1 MFQGVQGV
9 CREGHG
15 GRRPQLHVT
24 SGRGGLVTG
33 VRGRRGGR
41 AAGATTRAGLLVA
54 ALLALLAIVALAPGL
69 ALAQEQRLSS
79 EWQPPKACGYCHDT
93 LYEQFAGTMHSLAA
107 VDPLYLYEVALADEQ
122 TDGLVGPFCL
132 KCHSPIGDLL
142 GETAPPTG
150 KSDGS
155 ALSDIAKE
163 GVTCDF
169 CHTVSGPS
177 DAWPGNSSFESD
189 PGLTKRGPYADS
201 VSPAH
206 DIAFSEFHTS
216 SDFCGSCHD
225 VNHPLNGLAL
235 EATYTEW
242 KESGWA
248 DLGVQCQDCHMTPG
262 AGPSPPG
269 TGPVAAFGPERDRVF
284 SMDFTGANAV
294 FGNREAAEERLKGA
308 AALELIVEGVPEAGV
323 KAGDPVK
330 ALVKVKN
337 VAAGH
342 YLPTGLT
349 DTRRMWLEV
358 KAVGSSGDPVELG
371 KVEYHTIFADE
382 SGNHE
387 NVPVWF
393 AASVYYDRR
402 VPPMGALDEV
412 IEFTWPE
419 GVSGETKVVAELK
432 YMSFTQEPADKAKLG
447 VEVPVILMA
456 QTEQPVEGAGS
467 SLMTAIAFVVAFVV
481 VVAMMVVFLRRRPGA
496 LARSSGAQQAVASK
510 AAADGEDAPNAE
522 AAASAS
528 DAPSGVAATDDADAP
543 NDDAP
548 TGAGASNEGATS

>member
-1 MFQGVQGV
+1 MLKEFKEFAMRGNVV
-9 CREGHG
+9 DMAEGIIIGGGHRMSCSFARRP
-15 GRRPQLHVT
+15 GRRAAFFALA
-24 SGRGGLVTG
+24 RLVP
-33 VRGRRGGR
+33 
-41 AAGATTRAGLLVA
+41 ATTA
-54 ALLALLAIVALAPGL
+54 LALLAFAALVPGPVW
-69 ALAQEQRLSS
+69 AQEQRLSS
-79 EWQPPKACGYCHDT
+79 DWQSPETCGYCHDA
-93 LYEQFAGTMHSLAA
+93 LYEQFTGSMHSQAA

-132 KCHSPIGDLL
+132 KCHSPIGDWL

-177 DAWPGNSSFESD
+177 DEWPGNSSFESD

-206 DIAFSEFHTS
+206 DTAFSEFHTS

-248 DLGVQCQDCHMTPG
+248 DLGVRCQDCHMTPG

-358 KAVGSSGDPVELG
+358 KAVGKSGDPVELG

-412 IEFTWPE
+412 IEFAWPE
-419 GVSGETKVVAELK
+419 GVSGEAKVVAELK
-432 YMSFTQEPADKAKLG
+432 YMSFTQELADKAKLD

-456 QTEQPVEGAGS
+456 QTEQSVETAGS
-467 SLMTAIAFVVAFVV
+467 SLMAAIAFAVAFAV
-481 VVAMMVVFLRRRPGA
+481 VVAIMVVFLRRRPGGF
-496 LARSSGAQQAVASK
+496 ARRGGDQKAVA
-510 AAADGEDAPNAE
+510 
-522 AAASAS
+522 
-528 DAPSGVAATDDADAP
+528 
-543 NDDAP
+543 
-548 TGAGASNEGATS
+548 